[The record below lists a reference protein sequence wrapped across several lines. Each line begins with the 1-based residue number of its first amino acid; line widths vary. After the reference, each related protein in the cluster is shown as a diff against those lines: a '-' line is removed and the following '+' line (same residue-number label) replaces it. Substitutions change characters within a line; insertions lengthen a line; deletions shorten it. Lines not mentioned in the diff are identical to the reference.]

1 MRFRGI
7 AYRAHNPQWSWS
19 PLSGEGARLHGGR
32 FNPAGVPALYVSLSP
47 LTAVLEMTQLR
58 QPMQPIL
65 LCSYEVDIEPIFD
78 PLDPEQRKAHAVTDS
93 ELLCPGWRTSAL
105 GGGIPASHALAER
118 LIAAGYAGMRYPSFA
133 PGAGRDDLNLVLWR
147 WGSGRPHRVRLIDDE
162 RRLVPAA
169 SRRAME

>member
-7 AYRAHNPQWSWS
+7 AYRAHNPRWPWS
-19 PLSGEGARLHGGR
+19 PLSGKGARLHGGR

-47 LTAVLEMTQLR
+47 LTAVLEMTRLR

-78 PLDPEQRKAHAVTDS
+78 ALDLEQRKAHAVTDS
-93 ELLCPGWRTSAL
+93 ELLCPGWRTNAL
-105 GGGIPASHALAER
+105 GGGIPASHILAER

-133 PGAGRDDLNLVLWR
+133 PSASPDDLNLVLWH
-147 WGSGRPHRVRLIDDE
+147 WGDDRLHRVQLIDDE
-162 RRLVPAA
+162 RRLAPAE
-169 SRRAME
+169 SRRTME